1 MVIHRSR
8 CGEPRRRPAPHRQGA
23 CGKHPLGESY
33 ARGPPVPG
41 RWRPAGPAPHFPGR
55 RSQRRLPRAPPR
67 PCPPVPLL
75 NHLSLAT
82 RGRTTPEDRAAGWH
96 APCRNKQSLPAFGH
110 SSRPPAGV
118 PSVTHTARGPRMAR
132 ALQTQRNTDAPRRL
146 LQNRSHEQ
154 LSPKAREGAP
164 DFLFYFPGVC
174 PGPASPCL
182 PRAHEK
188 APGSFPNPG
197 SEALPAFL

>member
-8 CGEPRRRPAPHRQGA
+8 CGEPRRRPAPYRQGA
-23 CGKHPLGESY
+23 CGKHPLGGELRQGTTC
-33 ARGPPVPG
+33 ARKAVASGTCPSL
-41 RWRPAGPAPHFPGR
+41 PGR

-67 PCPPVPLL
+67 PRPVPLL

-110 SSRPPAGV
+110 SSRPPPECQV
-118 PSVTHTARGPRMAR
+118 SHTQPGARGW
-132 ALQTQRNTDAPRRL
+132 
-146 LQNRSHEQ
+146 
-154 LSPKAREGAP
+154 
-164 DFLFYFPGVC
+164 
-174 PGPASPCL
+174 PGPFKPSETQTRHAAFCKTAPTSSCP
-182 PRAHEK
+182 PRLGREPQTFFFTFLVSVRDPPHPAY
-188 APGSFPNPG
+188 PGPTRRHLVRSQAPG